1 MASLKKAI
9 EDMCKSCIYDPLD
22 TGSWRNQ
29 VENCNCTSCPLWN
42 VRPTSIKTRDANRN
56 KGSKITGP
64 EEMKKLKK
72 PKKVVNAS

>member
-56 KGSKITGP
+56 KGGKITGP